1 MDDLSCPYYPVYKGN
16 DGIIGNK
23 EISFGSSK
31 KGMFKLLYIC
41 LMSENADWIGIHS
54 IIRLYQT
61 FLSYFLLSSYSL
73 GLYVSGFFPCSLFID
88 VQ

>member
-1 MDDLSCPYYPVYKGN
+1 MKEN
-16 DGIIGNK
+16 DKINGNK

-54 IIRLYQT
+54 LYIQ
-61 FLSYFLLSSYSL
+61 
-73 GLYVSGFFPCSLFID
+73 P
-88 VQ
+88 